1 MILRLAHAVVRENKK
16 CKGIRSR
23 FSEWTMFR
31 FILNGLFN
39 DAGNLLY
46 SVD

>member
-16 CKGIRSR
+16 CRSR
-23 FSEWTMFR
+23 FAEWTKFR
-31 FILNGLFN
+31 FILNDLFN

-46 SVD
+46 SVE